1 MVVSTRNHLPLSAH
15 SSALV
20 VFKSQGEQVATT
32 TAHARATLLGVTVM
46 SVTTPAFKAGQAI
59 IGLSFNGVDY
69 HFPGEGRLG
78 TPGRKP
84 RPASTWLR
92 PLAYALR
99 QYGTGIK
106 HVLKEDIAEPMSR
119 LVRWPS
125 ALEHVPWVLT
135 VHSAAVV
142 VVVHVL
148 VGSPP
153 INTLLASQVATR
165 STRGSSTCLSS
176 HH

>member
-1 MVVSTRNHLPLSAH
+1 MRSGGCTGGTEMVVSTRNHLPLSAH

-106 HVLKEDIAEPMSR
+106 HVSKEDIAEPMSR

-125 ALEHVPWVLT
+125 ASEHVP
-135 VHSAAVV
+135 
-142 VVVHVL
+142 
-148 VGSPP
+148 
-153 INTLLASQVATR
+153 
-165 STRGSSTCLSS
+165 
-176 HH
+176 